1 MMQSEKALMRAVS
14 RIDEK
19 NSKHSFPPSA
29 ALVEAERPLRQAQGV
44 WTVTRNITR
53 TGSI

>member
-29 ALVEAERPLRQAQGV
+29 ALGFDKLREHERLRETLLEQAQ
-44 WTVTRNITR
+44 
-53 TGSI
+53 